1 MCLRDLLPFT
11 VITCVSPNDG
21 QQARRMNR
29 KKACVNEIIQ
39 KKKRRNAVGQ
49 IIKAKQIKIKKMKN
63 KLYYNFL
70 KSHEHAYSI

>member
-39 KKKRRNAVGQ
+39 KKIRNAVGQ

-70 KSHEHAYSI
+70 KSHEHEYSI